1 MAEFKKQFF
10 GYDVAQVEKVISSL
24 DEKIVQLD
32 SDLQNST
39 KINQE
44 KDEEINRLKAELE
57 TYKENEDAIKLAL
70 ISAKKVA
77 TEMVGSA
84 QAESGD
90 LMADA
95 KNRSE
100 DMLRKAEETQN
111 EKLRETEKNVQEIIS
126 KSDEQLQEIRIE
138 YSSWVVRQKE
148 AVEKFRAMLEAQLN
162 LLTEDQYRIDNYGLP
177 DVSKLDK
184 SLTDSE
190 LEKE

>member
-10 GYDVAQVEKVISSL
+10 GYDVAQVSKVIEEM
-24 DEKIVQLD
+24 DEQIVHLNN
-32 SDLQNST
+32 DLENST
-39 KINQE
+39 KLVDE
-44 KDEEINRLKAELE
+44 KNEEINRLKAELE
-57 TYKENEDAIKLAL
+57 TYKENENAIKQAL

-84 QAESGD
+84 EAESGD

-100 DMLRKAEETQN
+100 DLLRKAEETQN

-126 KSDEQLQEIRIE
+126 KSDDQLQEIRIE
-138 YSSWVVRQKE
+138 YSSWVTRQKD
-148 AVEKFRAMLEAQLN
+148 AVDKFRAMLEAQLN
-162 LLTEDQYRIDNYGLP
+162 LLTEDQYKIDNYGLP
-177 DVSKLDK
+177 DVTKLDK

-190 LEKE
+190 LDIE